1 MSAFGREMQLASGTG
16 DGGRV
21 LVADDDDALQRAFSR
36 ILSDAGHEV
45 TLVSDGREAADLL
58 CTGSFDTIV
67 SDLRMPRMGGIELLR
82 LIRERDVD
90 VPVIIVTAIPD
101 MATAIEAI
109 EYGAY
114 RYIPKP
120 VTTSDLRA
128 SVQSAVG
135 LRRMA
140 RLKREALDLLAQG
153 PPSAAER
160 AGLGTVFG
168 RAFDSLWIAHQPIV
182 RPARREVFGYEVLL
196 RTREASL
203 PEARYVVEAAE
214 RLGRLPELGA
224 RVRSLVAAST
234 PEWDRGVLFL
244 NVHPGELDD
253 EGLFSPDSPLAQI
266 ATNVVLEITERAA
279 LEGLKDIRERV
290 ARLRKLGF
298 RLAVDDL
305 GAGYAGLTSFATL
318 EPEVVKFDLTLVRG
332 VDTSDVKRRIIE
344 KMTTLARTMGILVV
358 AEGVETE
365 AERSALESA
374 GCELMQGYLFGKP
387 AAGFPEI
394 IW

>member
-1 MSAFGREMQLASGTG
+1 MPAFGREMPLGPGTG

-45 TLVSDGREAADLL
+45 SVASDGREAADMVRDR
-58 CTGSFDTIV
+58 SFDAIV

-82 LIRERDVD
+82 LIREQDAD
-90 VPVIIVTAIPD
+90 LPVIIVTAIPD
-101 MATAIEAI
+101 MTTALEAI

-128 SVQSAVG
+128 SVRSAVG
-135 LRRMA
+135 VRRMA
-140 RLKREALDLLAQG
+140 CLKREALDLLQQS
-153 PPSAAER
+153 PPSGAER
-160 AGLGTVFG
+160 AGLQAALG
-168 RAFDSLWIAHQPIV
+168 RALDTLWIAYQPIV
-182 RPARREVFGYEVLL
+182 RPGRREVFGYEALL
-196 RTREASL
+196 RTGEASL
-203 PEARYVVEAAE
+203 PDARHVVDAAE
-214 RLGRLPELGA
+214 RLGRLPELGG
-224 RVRSLVAAST
+224 RVRALAGST

-244 NVHPGELDD
+244 NVHPRELDD
-253 EGLFSPDSPLAQI
+253 EELFSAASPLAQM

-279 LEGLKDIRERV
+279 LEGLTDVRERV

-358 AEGVETE
+358 AEGVETA
-365 AERSALESA
+365 AERNALESA
-374 GCELMQGYLFGKP
+374 GCELMQGYLFGRP

-394 IW
+394 VW